1 MSALGLSSRA
11 LSQETRLLYPRKL
24 PRHSQTGVS
33 ALSQRYSCSL
43 PSRARARL
51 GGAMPTDL
59 LDLLERCSG
68 SWPHDSMVR
77 SPAAPSPIP
86 FS

>member
-1 MSALGLSSRA
+1 LTIFAAL
-11 LSQETRLLYPRKL
+11 
-24 PRHSQTGVS
+24 
-33 ALSQRYSCSL
+33 
-43 PSRARARL
+43 SRARARL

-59 LDLLERCSG
+59 LDLLERCG
-68 SWPHDSMVR
+68 CSWPHDSMVR